1 MFFEKH
7 IQVLSLIIFL
17 KIIAVIINCYVT
29 SFYGVYAFI
38 IWANCIQLINY
49 S

>member
-7 IQVLSLIIFL
+7 IQVFFLIIFL
-17 KIIAVIINCYVT
+17 KIIAGIINCYVT
-29 SFYGVYAFI
+29 SCYGIHAFI